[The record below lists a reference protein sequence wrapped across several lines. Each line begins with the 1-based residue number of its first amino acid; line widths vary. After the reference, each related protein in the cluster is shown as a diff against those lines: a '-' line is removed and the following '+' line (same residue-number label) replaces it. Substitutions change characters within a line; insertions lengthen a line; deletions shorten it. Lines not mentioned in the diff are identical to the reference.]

1 MFIENNKQ
9 IIGNASE
16 NGQSVTRA
24 KTVGYLNDRYRLGHL
39 WVSEMMLDVQS
50 VLYSNN
56 VFLFE
61 TKIYYWCTR
70 LFLLLRNTTGTL

>member
-1 MFIENNKQ
+1 LFIEDNKQ

-56 VFLFE
+56 IFLLG
-61 TKIYYWCTR
+61 TKIYYWGTR
-70 LFLLLRNTTGTL
+70 LFLLLRNNTGAL

>member
-1 MFIENNKQ
+1 MFIEDNKQ

-70 LFLLLRNTTGTL
+70 LFILLINNTGTL

>member
-1 MFIENNKQ
+1 MFIEDNKQ

-70 LFLLLRNTTGTL
+70 IFLLLRNNTGTL

>member
-1 MFIENNKQ
+1 MLTLTGVKIILVNK

-39 WVSEMMLDVQS
+39 WVSEMMLNVQS
-50 VLYSNN
+50 VLYYHN
-56 VFLFE
+56 
-61 TKIYYWCTR
+61 
-70 LFLLLRNTTGTL
+70 

>member
-56 VFLFE
+56 IFLFD

-70 LFLLLRNTTGTL
+70 LFLLLRNNTGAL

>member
-1 MFIENNKQ
+1 MFIEDNKQ

-56 VFLFE
+56 VFLFD
-61 TKIYYWCTR
+61 TIIYYWCTR
-70 LFLLLRNTTGTL
+70 LFLYY

>member
-1 MFIENNKQ
+1 MFIEDNKQ

-56 VFLFE
+56 VFLFD
-61 TKIYYWCTR
+61 TIIYYWCTR
-70 LFLLLRNTTGTL
+70 LFLLLRNNTGTL

>member
-1 MFIENNKQ
+1 MFIEDNKQ

-16 NGQSVTRA
+16 NGQGVTRA

-56 VFLFE
+56 IFLLG
-61 TKIYYWCTR
+61 TKIYFY
-70 LFLLLRNTTGTL
+70 

>member
-1 MFIENNKQ
+1 LFIENNKQ

-39 WVSEMMLDVQS
+39 WVYEMMLDVQS
-50 VLYSNN
+50 GLYSNN
-56 VFLFE
+56 VILFE

-70 LFLLLRNTTGTL
+70 LFLLLRNNTGTL

>member
-56 VFLFE
+56 VFLFD
-61 TKIYYWCTR
+61 TIIYYWCTR
-70 LFLLLRNTTGTL
+70 LFLLLRNNTGTL

>member
-1 MFIENNKQ
+1 MFIEDNKQ

-70 LFLLLRNTTGTL
+70 LVLLLRNNTGTL

>member
-1 MFIENNKQ
+1 MFIEDNKQ

-56 VFLFE
+56 VFYLILKYIIGAQGYF
-61 TKIYYWCTR
+61 YY
-70 LFLLLRNTTGTL
+70 

>member
-1 MFIENNKQ
+1 MFIEDNKQ

-16 NGQSVTRA
+16 NGQGVTRA

-50 VLYSNN
+50 VLLFIQNKD
-56 VFLFE
+56 FLYKYLEYIFLN
-61 TKIYYWCTR
+61 KTR
-70 LFLLLRNTTGTL
+70 DIF

>member
-1 MFIENNKQ
+1 MFIEDNKQ

-50 VLYSNN
+50 VLLFIQNKD
-56 VFLFE
+56 FLYKYLEYIFLN
-61 TKIYYWCTR
+61 KTR
-70 LFLLLRNTTGTL
+70 DIF

>member
-16 NGQSVTRA
+16 NGQGVTRA

-50 VLYSNN
+50 VLLFIQNKD
-56 VFLFE
+56 FLYKYLEYIFLN
-61 TKIYYWCTR
+61 KTR
-70 LFLLLRNTTGTL
+70 DIF